1 MRDVVVV
8 GGGQAAGRFAEALR
22 AGGYDGRITLL
33 ADEPHTPYERPP
45 LSKGVLS
52 GQDAPETTAL
62 PVDWAALR
70 IDVRQGARAVAI
82 DRHAQRVT
90 LEDGTTRPWD
100 RLVLAT
106 GSRARTLDL
115 DVPSFTLRTLADA
128 AALRARLTP
137 GARLLLLGGGVI
149 GLEVAATAAALGVQ
163 AIVVEAAPRLMPRG
177 CPAEIA
183 AHLLAL
189 HRARGVDVHLGAQ
202 VERVERAGA
211 GLVATLADGT
221 RIASDL
227 LVLGIGAVPE
237 DGLAAAAGLETR
249 DGVLVDGLARSVT
262 DPRILAIGDVAR
274 HPLPRFGI
282 TLRQESW
289 RHAEAHARAA
299 AAGLLDASAAPY
311 DDVPGFWSDQHGA
324 RLLVEG
330 LPALGATTVTREGE
344 KPVTFHLDATGRVM
358 GAATLGDSRA
368 MAVARR
374 LIAAGARPHPALL
387 ADASRDLRGALK
399 A

>member
-1 MRDVVVV
+1 MRDIVVV

-22 AGGYDGRITLL
+22 ANGYDGRLTLL
-33 ADEPHTPYERPP
+33 AAEPHAPYERPP
-45 LSKGVLS
+45 LSKGVLA
-52 GQDAPETTAL
+52 GQEAPETTAL

-70 IDVRQGARAVAI
+70 IDVLQGARATAI
-82 DRHAQRVT
+82 DRAAQRVT
-90 LEDGTTRPWD
+90 LADGTALPWD

-106 GSRARTLDL
+106 GSRARTLEL
-115 DVPSFTLRTLADA
+115 DVPAFTLRTLADA
-128 AALRARLTP
+128 AVLRARLTP
-137 GARLLLLGGGVI
+137 GTRLLLLGGGVI

-163 AIVVEAAPRLMPRG
+163 ATVVEAAPRLMPRG
-177 CPAEIA
+177 CPAALA
-183 AHLLAL
+183 AELLAL
-189 HRARGVDVHLGAQ
+189 HRARGVQVLLGAQ
-202 VERVERAGA
+202 VDRIARDGA

-221 RIASDL
+221 RVAADL

-237 DGLAAAAGLETR
+237 DGLAAEAGLDVQ

-262 DPRILAIGDVAR
+262 QAEILAIGDVAR

-289 RHAEAHARAA
+289 RHAEAQARAA
-299 AAGLLDASAAPY
+299 AAGLLHADAAPY

-330 LPALGATTVTREGE
+330 LPALGTTTVMREGE
-344 KPVTFHLDATGRVM
+344 KPATFHLDATGRLV
-358 GAATLGDSRA
+358 GAATLGDNRA

-374 LIAAGARPHPALL
+374 LIAAAARPDPALL
-387 ADASRDLRGALK
+387 ADAARDLRGALK

>member
-1 MRDVVVV
+1 MRDIVVV

-22 AGGYDGRITLL
+22 ANGYDGRLTLL
-33 ADEPHTPYERPP
+33 AAEPHAPYERPP
-45 LSKGVLS
+45 LSKGVLA

-70 IDVRQGARAVAI
+70 IDVLQGARATAI
-82 DRHAQRVT
+82 DRAAQRVT
-90 LEDGTTRPWD
+90 LADGTALPWD

-106 GSRARTLDL
+106 GSRARTLEL
-115 DVPSFTLRTLADA
+115 DVPAFTLRTLADA
-128 AALRARLTP
+128 AVLRARLTP
-137 GARLLLLGGGVI
+137 GTRLLLLGGGVI

-163 AIVVEAAPRLMPRG
+163 ATVVEAAPRLMPRG
-177 CPAEIA
+177 CPAALA
-183 AHLLAL
+183 AELLAL
-189 HRARGVDVHLGAQ
+189 HRARGVQVLLGAQ
-202 VERVERAGA
+202 VDRIARDGA

-221 RIASDL
+221 RVAADL

-237 DGLAAAAGLETR
+237 DGLAAEAGLDVQ

-262 DPRILAIGDVAR
+262 QAEILAIGDVAR

-289 RHAEAHARAA
+289 RHAEAQARAA
-299 AAGLLDASAAPY
+299 AAGLLHADAAPY

-330 LPALGATTVTREGE
+330 LPALGTTTVMREGE
-344 KPVTFHLDATGRVM
+344 KPATFHLDATGRLV
-358 GAATLGDSRA
+358 GAATLGDNRA

-374 LIAAGARPHPALL
+374 LIAAAARPDPALL
-387 ADASRDLRGALK
+387 ADAARDLRGALK